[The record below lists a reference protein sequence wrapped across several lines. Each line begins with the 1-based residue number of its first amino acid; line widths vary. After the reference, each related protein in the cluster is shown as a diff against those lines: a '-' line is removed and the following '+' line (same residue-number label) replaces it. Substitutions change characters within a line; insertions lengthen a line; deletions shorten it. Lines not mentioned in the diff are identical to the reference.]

1 MLLTLPNPQYDKVL
15 PKYSHLKDVQ
25 MDDKDT
31 KAKLPIHLILGANDF
46 SRLKTNTSAKIGND
60 GEPVAEKTR
69 FGWILM
75 SPGKDLDSSP
85 MMLTR
90 SVQEDYMQLCS
101 LDVLG
106 LSDHPEGDQVSV
118 HEEFREQLTQREDGR
133 YETSLPWKAGCKEIL
148 PNCLQIINWQV
159 IDFKNLVKRLQKQP
173 DLFAAYHAI
182 IQEQLNEGIVERA
195 PEIASTPEHYI
206 PHKPVVR
213 EKAESTKVRIVYDA
227 SAKNGQGE
235 LSLNECL
242 DVGPPLQK
250 MIRDILLR
258 IRVSPVVTYA
268 KLFFRL

>member
-1 MLLTLPNPQYDKVL
+1 
-15 PKYSHLKDVQ
+15 
-25 MDDKDT
+25 
-31 KAKLPIHLILGANDF
+31 
-46 SRLKTNTSAKIGND
+46 
-60 GEPVAEKTR
+60 
-69 FGWILM
+69 M

-133 YETSLPWKAGCKEIL
+133 YEISLPWKAGCKEIL
-148 PNCLQIINWQV
+148 PTNYQLASNRFQ
-159 IDFKNLVKRLQKQP
+159 NLVKRLQKQP
-173 DLFAAYHAI
+173 DLFATYHAI

-213 EKAESTKVRIVYDA
+213 ERQS
-227 SAKNGQGE
+227 
-235 LSLNECL
+235 
-242 DVGPPLQK
+242 LQK
-250 MIRDILLR
+250 F
-258 IRVSPVVTYA
+258 A
-268 KLFFRL
+268 